1 MAMANAT
8 LCEDVCGLCLIMD
21 GRVRTGPSLC
31 YQDYYLAP
39 LYAVSIGALLVYRAK
54 SLSRM
59 TPTSEHQKF
68 WEKKDFILTVV
79 LVLHSLYGFVN
90 VGGGDIAEDNTVR
103 HPRTATRE
111 LPADLHAFA
120 LPATIPCRAEISVC
134 YRMCVS
140 PCSSSANL
148 TLFW

>member
-54 SLSRM
+54 SLRRM

-103 HPRTATRE
+103 HPRTACRYACVFFACHHS
-111 LPADLHAFA
+111 LPRRKKA
-120 LPATIPCRAEISVC
+120 VC
-134 YRMCVS
+134 YRMYVS